1 METETTAVETIP
13 KTGLT
18 LIEVQTIRTEEEAQI
33 TVQIAEPEQ
42 VLHLRE
48 EVRTKIILTVLLL
61 ERE

>member
-13 KTGLT
+13 RTGLT
-18 LIEVQTIRTEEEAQI
+18 LIEAQTMRTEEEAQI